1 MDLDDLAEEFMPEMW
16 RSYGEKAVRAG
27 HGGGDLLEL
36 VEFVNAVRSGA
47 EPEIG
52 ILEAMDMTLPGL
64 VSQQSIAENGR
75 WTGVPD
81 SREWVAP

>member
-1 MDLDDLAEEFMPEMW
+1 MW
-16 RSYGEKAVRAG
+16 RNYGETAAQAG

-47 EPEIG
+47 EPEIS
-52 ILEAMDMTLPGL
+52 IHEAMDMTLPGL

-75 WTGVPD
+75 WTDVPD
-81 SREWVAP
+81 SREWVGS